1 MSEVT
6 LRTLAK
12 ELGVSTATISMVLN
26 NKPGISDETRKR
38 VLEHVKASGYKV
50 RTYSG
55 TSRRTKGN
63 TGLIVFKKH
72 GKVVG
77 DTPFF
82 SRLIESIEHQADK
95 EGYGVSIKYVQ
106 PDSSLNDLDKSLQG
120 ILLLATEMDESDLSP
135 FLELSIPIV
144 LLDNGF
150 PNLQLN
156 TVSIDNFGGTGLAT
170 THLLNHGHKRI
181 GYMQSSVPIRN
192 FDERYFS
199 FVQTLAE
206 AGLKPADVIK
216 LEPNM
221 EGAYKDMK
229 QWLSVNN
236 LSSTAFV
243 GDNDFIVLGAI
254 RALREE
260 NIKLGHDIS
269 VVGFDDLPFTRFSE
283 PPLTTVRVFN
293 DVMGAVAFN
302 RLTEIITKPNIPY
315 PHTQVGTALKIRGG
329 VSSLA

>member
-1 MSEVT
+1 M
-6 LRTLAK
+6 
-12 ELGVSTATISMVLN
+12 
-26 NKPGISDETRKR
+26 
-38 VLEHVKASGYKV
+38 
-50 RTYSG
+50 
-55 TSRRTKGN
+55 
-63 TGLIVFKKH
+63 
-72 GKVVG
+72 
-77 DTPFF
+77 
-82 SRLIESIEHQADK
+82 
-95 EGYGVSIKYVQ
+95 
-106 PDSSLNDLDKSLQG
+106 QG

-283 PPLTTVRVFN
+283 PPQRPSGSLTMSWALSLLPDLR
-293 DVMGAVAFN
+293 DYHQ
-302 RLTEIITKPNIPY
+302 TEY
-315 PHTQVGTALKIRGG
+315 PLHSYTSWNCSENKEEYPL
-329 VSSLA
+329 